1 MPLSK
6 TLISEDQ
13 LKVIT
18 GELIK
23 NTSATLNEKEVNG
36 TIINNY
42 GQTTDVTLT
51 LPEAKQGMSFIV
63 VLGTGVAKYF
73 RIKAN
78 TNNKIYL
85 NGVAGAL
92 GGTIGIESAGA
103 GCAISFVSFKTSE
116 NTYDWLAVAIY
127 GDWDVVDLILQ

>member
-1 MPLSK
+1 MPLAK

-23 NTSATLNEKEVNG
+23 NTSATLNANEVNG

-42 GQTTDVTLT
+42 GQTTDVILT
-51 LPEAKQGMSFIV
+51 LPEAQQGMSFIV
-63 VLGTGVAKYF
+63 VLGTGVDKYF
-73 RIKAN
+73 RIQAN
-78 TNNKIYL
+78 ANNKIFL

-92 GGTIGIESAGA
+92 GGTIGIASAAA
-103 GCAISFVSFKTSE
+103 GCAISFVSFKTSAT
-116 NTYDWLAVAIY
+116 TYDWLAVVIY
-127 GDWDVVDLILQ
+127 GNWTVV

>member
-1 MPLSK
+1 MPLAK

-23 NTSATLNEKEVNG
+23 NTSATLNANEVNG

-51 LPEAKQGMSFIV
+51 LPEAQQGMSFIV

-73 RIKAN
+73 RIQAN
-78 TNNKIYL
+78 ANNKIYL
-85 NGVAGAL
+85 NGVAGNL
-92 GGTIGIESAGA
+92 GGTVGVASAGA

-116 NTYDWLAVAIY
+116 NTYDWLAVVIY
-127 GDWDVVDLILQ
+127 GNWTVV

>member
-1 MPLSK
+1 MPLAK

-23 NTSATLNEKEVNG
+23 NTSATLNANEVNG

-42 GQTTDVTLT
+42 GQTTDVILT
-51 LPEAKQGMSFIV
+51 LPEAQQGMSFIV

-73 RIKAN
+73 RIQAN
-78 TNNKIYL
+78 ANNKIFL

-92 GGTIGIESAGA
+92 GGTIGIASAAA
-103 GCAISFVSFKTSE
+103 GCAISFVSFKTSA
-116 NTYDWLAVAIY
+116 NTYDWLAVVIY
-127 GDWDVVDLILQ
+127 GNWAVV